1 MADDG
6 CLLNVHR
13 LCFAQY
19 HHASKMYTEKFI
31 LIVQDDLPWQ
41 SMLAVIGCDNFS
53 IGNAVYY

>member
-1 MADDG
+1 
-6 CLLNVHR
+6 
-13 LCFAQY
+13 
-19 HHASKMYTEKFI
+19 MYTEKFI